1 MHAAAAL
8 SLLALLVGCGGETD
22 PTSDEIVGVSGSP
35 DSVHDAIVHAD
46 GDLIATVGAGGVAI
60 DDFTGAAIRTAPADG
75 AALTG
80 EERREV
86 LDQLITEEALWQEAA
101 KKGLYRDP
109 KVRKI
114 MVNLLLREE
123 IYSNVN
129 ASDFSEEEMLRYY
142 EEHRDEFVVPEKIQV
157 KRIFLR
163 VSDRR
168 DLDEAMS
175 QAVAIRKQIVAAPDR
190 FKELAAEFSED
201 PYKRR
206 GGDLGYISRDGKPGI
221 DPAVVAKA
229 FELDVQAVSEPFEA
243 GGGVNIVAVANK
255 RERVERTFAQMK
267 GTALRKLKNEK
278 YKELTDGYVS
288 TIREHYNVQVD
299 EAMLAAVDLEA
310 AKVRRPEGRPARP
323 TGPGGDKQLPVGNR
337 GEAPD
342 GLAVPAN
349 LPGDDD

>member
-1 MHAAAAL
+1 MHYG
-8 SLLALLVGCGGETD
+8 SVLALTALLMACGGESET
-22 PTSDEIVGVSGSP
+22 PTEVVAGGAPSSEGVL
-35 DSVHDAIVHAD
+35 DAIVHAE
-46 GDLIATVGAGGVAI
+46 GDLIANVGAGGVGVEE
-60 DDFTGAAIRTAPADG
+60 FTAAAIRTAPADG
-75 AALTG
+75 EALSSD
-80 EERREV
+80 ERREV
-86 LDQLITEEALWQEAA
+86 LEQLITEEALWQEAA

-129 ASDFSEEEMLRYY
+129 ASDFSEEEMQRYY
-142 EEHRDEFVVPEKIQV
+142 DEHREEFVVPEKIQV

-163 VSDRR
+163 VSDKRS
-168 DLDEAMS
+168 LEEATS
-175 QAVAIRKQIVAAPDR
+175 QAADIRRQIVASPDR

-206 GGDLGYISRDGKPGI
+206 GGDLGYISREGKPGI

-255 RERVERTFAQMK
+255 RDRVERTFAQMK

-278 YKELTDGYVS
+278 YKELTDGYVDDIRKNFDV
-288 TIREHYNVQVD
+288 TID
-299 EAMLAAVDLEA
+299 EATLASVDLDA
-310 AKVRRPEGRPARP
+310 AKVRRPDARSAAPVDPDAAGRPLTP
-323 TGPGGDKQLPVGNR
+323 TPGGSVP
-337 GEAPD
+337 GEED
-342 GLAVPAN
+342 
-349 LPGDDD
+349 